1 MAFHVSAAQ
10 VTPSASKPPC
20 SVEITF
26 KAVTTGGSTNL
37 DIVYTVPAGEPYT
50 LDGGMDM
57 TSSQLID
64 ENEVVISRAFTVAGA
79 VGEWQVEISCSD
91 SAGLAKTLTAAFTL
105 Q

>member
-10 VTPSASKPPC
+10 VNPSASKPPC
-20 SVEITF
+20 SIEITF

-37 DIVYTVPAGEPYT
+37 DIVYSVPAGEPYT

-91 SAGLAKTLTAAFTL
+91 TEGLTKTLTVSFTL